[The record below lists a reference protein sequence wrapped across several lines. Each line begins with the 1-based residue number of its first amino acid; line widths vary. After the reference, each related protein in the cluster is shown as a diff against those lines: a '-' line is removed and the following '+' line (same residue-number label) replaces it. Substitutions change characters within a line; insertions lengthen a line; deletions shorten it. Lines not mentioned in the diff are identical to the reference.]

1 MTVTEV
7 TPKRGKA
14 ADDHGSFRSPEPVSR
29 APERPRMRIMPFLLT
44 LATVALA
51 GLLGWGM
58 WEAYM
63 GTPWTRD
70 ATVRAYVVMMAPEVA
85 GRIVELPVGDNKYVH
100 KGDLLIV
107 IDPINYTIAVSQAE
121 AAVQQA
127 QASVQTTDAQLAVQ
141 QAQISTSPAQ
151 LDQADAA
158 LVFAQQQAVRYQDL
172 AQKGAGTIQ
181 NAQQFTAQLSQ
192 QEAAVKSAQANLE
205 LAQRQIATLK
215 AQRLSG
221 EAALS
226 QAKAQLHQAQVNLE
240 RTRIVSPVNGYVT
253 NLLAHPG
260 DYVNVGVN
268 TISVVDADSFWV
280 DGYFEETNLA
290 PIRVGDAAKIKLMG
304 YHQIIRGHVDSIARA
319 INVSNAQPNNQGVA
333 TVNPIFTWVRL
344 AQRIPVRL
352 HIDGVPSEVVLSAGM
367 TATVDIGDRARA
379 EGK

>member
-1 MTVTEV
+1 M
-7 TPKRGKA
+7 PPGGNFRGLTRVDRSGHKA
-14 ADDHGSFRSPEPVSR
+14 LVHATKHHTRCQR
-29 APERPRMRIMPFLLT
+29 ACLYRHDGTGGRGGIAELT
-44 LATVALA
+44 
-51 GLLGWGM
+51 
-58 WEAYM
+58 
-63 GTPWTRD
+63 
-70 ATVRAYVVMMAPEVA
+70 
-85 GRIVELPVGDNKYVH
+85 VGDNKYVR
-100 KGDLLIV
+100 KGDLLMV
-107 IDPINYTIAVSQAE
+107 IDPTNYGIAVSQAE

-141 QAQISTSPAQ
+141 QAQISTSQAQ

-158 LVFAQQQAVRYQDL
+158 LVFAQQQALRYQDL

-205 LAQRQIATLK
+205 LAQRQTATLK

-226 QAKAQLHQAQVNLE
+226 QARAQLHQAQVNLE

-260 DYVNVGVN
+260 NYVNVGVN

-290 PIRVGDAAKIKLMG
+290 PIRVGDLAQIKLMG
-304 YHQIIRGHVDSIARA
+304 YDQIIRGHVDSVARA
-319 INVSNAQPNNQGVA
+319 INVSKSMFR
-333 TVNPIFTWVRL
+333 TRNPIIRGWPWSTQSSPGYASPNAFRFASISTRC
-344 AQRIPVRL
+344 RRTSSFRPV
-352 HIDGVPSEVVLSAGM
+352 
-367 TATVDIGDRARA
+367 
-379 EGK
+379 